1 MKPKLP
7 SNLIVSK
14 YTSGK
19 QYMYID
25 TYKEYIGYY
34 YEFAGRKYV
43 GREFSV
49 NAPELIE
56 ISSPKI
62 SPLINNPSTFV
73 YGVLSGINLPQNEV
87 ASIPYSDN
95 LPDARVGGVPPSTQF
110 FCKKVNDNIIKEIN
124 EKTYKSLQ
132 NNPLYITTFTGF
144 YNNQNQN
151 IDIADNQLPGLY
163 SFINSENI
171 GDAGRPI

>member
-1 MKPKLP
+1 MTPKLP

-19 QYMYID
+19 QYMYVD

-34 YEFAGRKYV
+34 YEFAGKKYV
-43 GREFSV
+43 GKEFNV

-56 ISSPKI
+56 ISSSKI

-73 YGVLSGINLPQNEV
+73 YGILSGINLPQNIV
-87 ASIPYSDN
+87 SSLPYNDSDE
-95 LPDARVGGVPPSTQF
+95 VPPKENPNEPYTLPSF
-110 FCKKVNDNIIKEIN
+110 YCRKINEKDIKIKEID

-132 NNPLYITTFTGF
+132 QNPLYQTTYIGL
-144 YNNQNQN
+144 YNNKTQFLE
-151 IDIADNQLPGLY
+151 DAEKQLPGLTLFL
-163 SFINSENI
+163 S
-171 GDAGRPI
+171 

>member
-1 MKPKLP
+1 
-7 SNLIVSK
+7 
-14 YTSGK
+14 
-19 QYMYID
+19 MYID
-25 TYKEYIGYY
+25 TYREYVGYY

-73 YGVLSGINLPQNEV
+73 YGVLSGINLPQNDI

-95 LPDARVGGVPPSTQF
+95 LPDARVGGTPLSTQF
-110 FCKKVNDNIIKEIN
+110 FCKKVNDNIIKETN

-132 NNPLYITTFTGF
+132 NNPLYITTFIGF

-151 IDIADNQLPGLY
+151 LIIANEQLPGLE